1 MSVIYDDM
9 AGTIS
14 VLLQN
19 GKKVMYQIVADTG
32 ETLGIPIEDWDNAV
46 ERVKEIVNNET
57 YLQELCPDSD
67 ISEITSL
74 RLEPTT
80 AY

>member
-1 MSVIYDDM
+1 MAVTYDDTN
-9 AGTIS
+9 GVIS

-46 ERVKEIVNNET
+46 ERVKEIINNET
-57 YLQELCPDSD
+57 CLQELCPDSD
-67 ISEITSL
+67 INEITSL

-80 AY
+80 NY

>member
-80 AY
+80 NY

>member
-1 MSVIYDDM
+1 MAVVYDDM
-9 AGTIS
+9 IGAIS

-32 ETLGIPIEDWDNAV
+32 ETLGTPIEDWDDAV
-46 ERVKEIVNNET
+46 DRIKEIINDEN

-80 AY
+80 DY

>member
-1 MSVIYDDM
+1 MAVIHDDT
-9 AGTIS
+9 AGVITVS
-14 VLLQN
+14 LQN

-46 ERVKEIVNNET
+46 ERIKEIINDEN

-80 AY
+80 DY

>member
-19 GKKVMYQIVADTG
+19 GKKVMNQIVADTG

-46 ERVKEIVNNET
+46 ERVKEIINNET

>member
-1 MSVIYDDM
+1 MSVVFDDM
-9 AGTIS
+9 IGAIS
-14 VLLQN
+14 VMLQN
-19 GKKVMYQIVADTG
+19 GKKVKYQIVADTG
-32 ETLGIPIEDWDNAV
+32 ETLGTPIEDWDNAV
-46 ERVKEIVNNET
+46 ERIKEIINNET

-80 AY
+80 NY